1 MALLSEH
8 YDQHHRA
15 HMMRDEMQ
23 ELKPLKL
30 RSHGASSNIM
40 RYDERYTQY
49 IETTELLPF
58 IHLVTRSTP
67 SLNAAAITALVDRWR
82 PETHGFHLMTGEMKV
97 TLQDVSMILA
107 LPIEGEPVCMDTNSS
122 GWREQMR
129 VLIKAPPP
137 PPEAEDPIHDRV
149 PAGATYTWITQNFA
163 ECPPDANEE
172 AVQQYARVYVWY
184 VITRTLFADGGGR
197 TAQWMWLKALTVWDA
212 NWSWGTAALAY
223 LYRQLDDAC
232 RRIGPESGIG
242 GSLLLLSIWSW
253 ERLPVGRLKVLNFHP
268 WDDHGNPLHRP
279 TWAYKWDRVS
289 ESTSSTK
296 ILYKQYTNE
305 FDGLTLEQVVW
316 QPYGAGET
324 FGETFEFELNP
335 KCLEERHLWVMRC
348 PMVCLWAVEL
358 HLPHHVMAQFGL
370 FQINPPKRKD
380 TGIGLHDLD
389 RKKCKKLQNWPVV
402 HGSHVDKFKRCIEKA
417 NEARGSQLR
426 EHCPLAFSNYVRWYL
441 ANTRATICPP
451 AYDPEILEEPVLF
464 NEVADLEYNRLVRE
478 GRQTDFAPILKFV
491 REEIRKDAD
500 ACESVLESTAKSQS
514 GDGTLRDF
522 VKRTG
527 QRLRRLANII
537 GCRDTEIVSP
547 SQSSSSSPSDDVEA
561 STADDG
567 SMQEGD
573 DGDDDTTL
581 SAWQRSVFVLKP
593 RKPLKHYTP
602 SDYEKRRKIVYDDE
616 DAGEQEAEDED
627 GGEEEEKDVEP
638 PRRRKTAVAK
648 GKAIRRSTRMHTK
661 K

>member
-58 IHLVTRSTP
+58 IHL
-67 SLNAAAITALVDRWR
+67 
-82 PETHGFHLMTGEMKV
+82 
-97 TLQDVSMILA
+97 
-107 LPIEGEPVCMDTNSS
+107 
-122 GWREQMR
+122 
-129 VLIKAPPP
+129 KAPPP

-348 PMVCLWAVEL
+348 PM
-358 HLPHHVMAQFGL
+358 
-370 FQINPPKRKD
+370 INPPKRKD
-380 TGIGLHDLD
+380 TGIGLHEYDCLLYVFTIINLD

-491 REEIRKDAD
+491 
-500 ACESVLESTAKSQS
+500 
-514 GDGTLRDF
+514 
-522 VKRTG
+522 
-527 QRLRRLANII
+527 
-537 GCRDTEIVSP
+537 
-547 SQSSSSSPSDDVEA
+547 SSSSSPSDDVEA